1 MAFLTFSAADVF
13 DGNGIDSAVVQ
24 VFCEFRIAV
33 IEFVAMHAA
42 RTVAAAGKVN
52 FRGAMAVDAPA
63 HTEVGELADLIHR
76 LDRPVAGLALHL
88 PYPDVLRMVEVSEI
102 GEVMDLY
109 PFDGMAGTGIPAFI
123 GVIAGVAVQFSY
135 LFIGVDAA
143 AVGAG
148 EFFAVV
154 VGNGGVAVHA
164 DIW

>member
-24 VFCEFRIAV
+24 AFCEFRIAV

-42 RTVAAAGKVN
+42 RAVAAAGKVN

-63 HTEVGELADLIHR
+63 HTEVGELADLVHL

-109 PFDGMAGTGIPAFI
+109 PFDGMPCPHVSPFLR
-123 GVIAGVAVQFSY
+123 VVSRIAV
-135 LFIGVDAA
+135 
-143 AVGAG
+143 
-148 EFFAVV
+148 
-154 VGNGGVAVHA
+154 
-164 DIW
+164 